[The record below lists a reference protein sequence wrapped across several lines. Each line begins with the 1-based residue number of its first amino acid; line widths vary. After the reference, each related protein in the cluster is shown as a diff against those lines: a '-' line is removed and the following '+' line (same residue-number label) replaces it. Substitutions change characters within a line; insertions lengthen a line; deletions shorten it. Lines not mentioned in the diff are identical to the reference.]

1 MRCSSKVLFRKFNQ
15 FRKQNWSAPT
25 TMSVFIIICMIWI
38 FSLESLGLLHK
49 EKNLSY
55 RVAGPEGTI
64 KLLSEEMKI
73 SETKVCKDCDED
85 LLLKSEEELNEM
97 AALSSQKVLLQSRE
111 ERILSIN
118 NILLSAAGSQIYYE
132 YNSETLEEYVENI
145 VNYDEIMEEYE
156 YENKNDNNLPEVNDL
171 SFFDI

>member
-73 SETKVCKDCDED
+73 SETKVCKDCDEEI
-85 LLLKSEEELNEM
+85 LIKSEEELGEM

-111 ERILSIN
+111 ERILSMN
-118 NILLSAAGSQIYYE
+118 NILLSAAGNQIYYE
-132 YNSETLEEYVENI
+132 FNTDSLEEYVDNL
-145 VNYDEIMEEYE
+145 VNYDDIMEQEVQSIN
-156 YENKNDNNLPEVNDL
+156 ENNNDRENSDL

>member
-73 SETKVCKDCDED
+73 SETKACKDCDEES
-85 LLLKSEEELNEM
+85 LIKSEEELSEM
-97 AALSSQKVLLQSRE
+97 ATLSSHKVVLQSKD

-118 NILLSAAGSQIYYE
+118 KILLSAAGSQIYYE
-132 YNSETLEEYVENI
+132 YNTDSLEEYVENL
-145 VNYDEIMEEYE
+145 VNYDEFVEEE
-156 YENKNDNNLPEVNDL
+156 IEAVNINNDLKELNDL